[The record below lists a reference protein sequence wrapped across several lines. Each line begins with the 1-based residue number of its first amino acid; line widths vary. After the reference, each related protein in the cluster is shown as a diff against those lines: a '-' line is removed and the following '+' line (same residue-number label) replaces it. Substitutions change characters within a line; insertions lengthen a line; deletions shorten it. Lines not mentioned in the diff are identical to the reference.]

1 MGIRLSAL
9 LILTA
14 SIILFPLAFSSVD
27 GYDVFEDG
35 DFEYSVETS
44 TTVSII
50 LVVEDCTTED
60 MIVPSTV
67 THDEKEYTVV
77 SIHATFR
84 EPVRT
89 IHIPATVEFIDT
101 WAFTSKDLYYI
112 SVDEENK
119 NYCSVD
125 GVIFTKD
132 MRTLMA
138 YPAAKED
145 SAYVIPNEVTTIDI
159 GAFCRT
165 NLVAVVMPEGLKEIR
180 FEAFAECKN
189 LESINGLGI
198 ANKLPN
204 SVSILDSS
212 VFEGCSKL
220 TNLKLP
226 DNLKLMGDNAFSETG
241 IEQINI
247 PSGLYSMG
255 ERVFS
260 DCPNLKSITSDNYKY
275 QAEEGILYDV
285 SHNKKLMAYPA
296 ASERTELHL
305 DENVTEIKPM
315 AFSGCSNLKK
325 VVLPKTMAVIN
336 EDAFE
341 NCRSLEEIDLSNVSV
356 IEYSAF
362 NGCESLTRVNF
373 GEQITVIGFLAFSG
387 TGLEEL
393 IVPSSVSSIGLSAF
407 TGCKNLKKVTIPEN
421 SKVEVGYTAF
431 HKCLN
436 LAEFTIYS
444 PDVILDSYSFDI
456 GTEENPVTVT
466 LTVPKDLFIPS
477 MVAGDCTTL
486 DIHIIGERPYP
497 YENLLGVL
505 VCVLVVLFIVRMFRG
520 V

>member
-1 MGIRLSAL
+1 MGIRLSVL

-27 GYDVFEDG
+27 GYNSFEDG

-50 LVVEDCTTED
+50 SVLEDSTTED

-67 THDEKEYTVV
+67 MHDDKEYTIV
-77 SIHATFR
+77 SIYATFR

-89 IHIPATVEFIDT
+89 VHIPATVEFIDV
-101 WAFTSKDLYYI
+101 WVFTSSDLYYI
-112 SVDEENK
+112 SVDENNK

-132 MRTLMA
+132 MRTLIA
-138 YPAAKED
+138 YPACKEG
-145 SAYVIPNEVTTIDI
+145 SAYDIPKDVTTIDT

-165 NLVAVVMPEGLKEIR
+165 NLVAVVMPVGLKEIR
-180 FEAFAECKN
+180 FEAFAYCEN
-189 LESINGLGI
+189 LESINGIGI
-198 ANKLPN
+198 ANELPS

-212 VFEGCSKL
+212 VFEGCKKL

-226 DNLKLMGDNAFSETG
+226 DDLKLMGDSVFAESG
-241 IEQINI
+241 IERINI

-275 QAEEGILYDV
+275 QEEEGILYDV

-296 ASERTELHL
+296 ASERTELYM
-305 DENVTEIKPM
+305 DENVTEIEPM

-325 VVLPKTMAVIN
+325 IVLPKTMAVIN

-356 IEYSAF
+356 VEYAAF
-362 NGCESLTRVNF
+362 NGCESLTNITF
-373 GEQITVIGFLAFSG
+373 GEQITVIGLLAFKG
-387 TGLEEL
+387 TGLDEL
-393 IVPSSVSSIGLSAF
+393 NVPSSVTSIGLSAF
-407 TGCKNLKKVTIPEN
+407 NDCKNLKKVTIPEN
-421 SKVEVGYTAF
+421 SRVEVGYTAF
-431 HKCLN
+431 IKSFN
-436 LAEFTIYS
+436 LTEFTIYS

-477 MVAGDCTTL
+477 MVTGDYTTL

>member
-1 MGIRLSAL
+1 MDGV
-9 LILTA
+9 
-14 SIILFPLAFSSVD
+14 LFLPLAD
-27 GYDVFEDG
+27 
-35 DFEYSVETS
+35 
-44 TTVSII
+44 
-50 LVVEDCTTED
+50 
-60 MIVPSTV
+60 IV
-67 THDEKEYTVV
+67 
-77 SIHATFR
+77 R
-84 EPVRT
+84 
-89 IHIPATVEFIDT
+89 
-101 WAFTSKDLYYI
+101 
-112 SVDEENK
+112 
-119 NYCSVD
+119 
-125 GVIFTKD
+125 GQ
-132 MRTLMA
+132 
-138 YPAAKED
+138 AA
-145 SAYVIPNEVTTIDI
+145 
-159 GAFCRT
+159 
-165 NLVAVVMPEGLKEIR
+165 
-180 FEAFAECKN
+180 
-189 LESINGLGI
+189 
-198 ANKLPN
+198 
-204 SVSILDSS
+204 
-212 VFEGCSKL
+212 
-220 TNLKLP
+220 
-226 DNLKLMGDNAFSETG
+226 
-241 IEQINI
+241 
-247 PSGLYSMG
+247 
-255 ERVFS
+255 
-260 DCPNLKSITSDNYKY
+260 

-296 ASERTELHL
+296 ASERTELYL

-436 LAEFTIYS
+436 LTEFTIYS